1 MSVEERERK
10 GFQKKKKKIWCLI
23 SSLSPLISFDSLVTH
38 STTRICLIR
47 ENERKKKRETDRRGN
62 ETGLENSLDQNK
74 CFQLFDLVGFS
85 FHSTW
90 FPPPFPAL
98 FSPAGFHRCMHR
110 VFHFSTRLPVV
121 SGYYTFK
128 YVVHSGPLCSSALTS
143 ISYIKNGCPD
153 SIRVDLKVTQK

>member
-10 GFQKKKKKIWCLI
+10 GFQKKQIWCLI
-23 SSLSPLISFDSLVTH
+23 SSLSPLISFDSPVTH

-47 ENERKKKRETDRRGN
+47 ENERKKERETDRRGN

-90 FPPPFPAL
+90 FFPPFLPC
-98 FSPAGFHRCMHR
+98 FHPRDYIVVCIGF
-110 VFHFSTRLPVV
+110 FTLLPV
-121 SGYYTFK
+121 Y
-128 YVVHSGPLCSSALTS
+128 LL
-143 ISYIKNGCPD
+143 
-153 SIRVDLKVTQK
+153 